1 MSNVLA
7 FIEVSPEGMIRR
19 SSEMLIG
26 AAASIGTPVA
36 VAAVAPGQSAAV
48 SSRLGE
54 LGAALVYIAETDAAT
69 TTVAAAQVA
78 ALQAAVAEYSPT
90 AVLTANTLDGAEV
103 AGRLA
108 VRTGGALLLDVV
120 GVHADGDRIV
130 GSHSVFGGAY
140 NTDAT
145 VTGGLTIAT
154 VRPGAIEDVA
164 PRAAAETST
173 VPIEVDGS
181 KSTVITAV
189 NDETILSTRPELQGA
204 TTVVSGG
211 RGVGSKE
218 NFSIVEDLADVLGA
232 ALGASRAAVDAGY
245 VPHSYQVGQTGITVS
260 PQLYIALGISG
271 AIQHRAGMQTAK
283 TIVAINKDSD
293 SPIFDIADFGIVGDL
308 FEVVPKLVEGIKAR
322 QK

>member
-7 FIEVSPEGMIRR
+7 FIEVSPAGTIRR

-26 AAASIGTPVA
+26 AAGSIGTPVA
-36 VAAVAPGQSAAV
+36 VAAVAAGQGATV
-48 SSRLGE
+48 SSRLRE
-54 LGAALVYIAETDAAT
+54 LGAARIYIAETDSAT
-69 TTVAAAQVA
+69 TTVAVAQVA
-78 ALQAAVAEYSPT
+78 ALQAAVTEYTPT

-108 VRTGGALLLDVV
+108 VRTGAALLLDVV
-120 GVHADGDRIV
+120 GVHADGDRVV

-140 NTDAT
+140 NTNST

-154 VRPGAIEDVA
+154 VRLGVIENVAPGAA
-164 PRAAAETST
+164 SETSI
-173 VPIEVDGS
+173 VSIEVDTS
-181 KSTVITAV
+181 KSTAITAV
-189 NDETILSTRPELQGA
+189 NDETIASTRPDLREA

-232 ALGASRAAVDAGY
+232 AVGASRAAVDAGY

-271 AIQHRAGMQTAK
+271 AVQHRAGMQTAK
-283 TIVAINKDSD
+283 TIVAINKDND

-308 FEVVPKLVEGIKAR
+308 FKVVPKLVEGIKAR